1 MKLDSILIVA
11 GEVSGDIQGAKL
23 VAELKELSPGIK
35 ITGIGGDNM
44 KSAGV
49 ELLHHVRE
57 MSFLGF
63 SEIIK
68 HLPFIRRVLNELTH
82 WIEMNRPSAVVL
94 IDYPGFNLKLA
105 RRAKKL
111 GCKVIYYI
119 SPQIWAWGKSR
130 IKKIARFVD
139 LMIVVFPFEEKLYK
153 DYGINVEFVG
163 HPMLEGLDNTS
174 TKAKFFEK
182 HKLDERKT
190 LIGLLPGSRLQEVER
205 LYPTMLEAVEKMRT
219 NSTELQSVT
228 SLSPALDKEIYSSIE
243 QGKYAVHSTDT
254 HDVMKHSDLL
264 IVASGSATLESAFF
278 GTPLIIVYRLSPI
291 SWFLGNLLVNIN
303 SIGLVNIVAGENIAP
318 EILQSDLTADRLA
331 EEALSIIT
339 NDNISSAMSEK
350 LSGVKKLL
358 GEPGASMKAAKS
370 ILRNIAS

>member
-23 VAELKELSPGIK
+23 VVELKELSPGIK

-174 TKAKFFEK
+174 TKAEFFEK

-205 LYPTMLEAVEKMRT
+205 LYPTMLEAVEKMRS

-254 HDVMKHSDLL
+254 HDVMQHSDLL

-291 SWFLGNLLVNIN
+291 SWFLGNLLVNIK

-339 NDNISSAMSEK
+339 NDKISRMMSDK

>member
-1 MKLDSILIVA
+1 MKA
-11 GEVSGDIQGAKL
+11 
-23 VAELKELSPGIK
+23 
-35 ITGIGGDNM
+35 
-44 KSAGV
+44 AGV
-49 ELLHHVRE
+49 DLLHHVRE

-68 HLPFIRRVLNELTH
+68 HLPFIRRVLNELTD
-82 WIEMNRPSAVVL
+82 WIEINRPSAVVL

-105 RRAKKL
+105 RIAKKL

-119 SPQIWAWGKSR
+119 SPQIWAWGKNR

-174 TKAKFFEK
+174 TKEEFYKE
-182 HKLDERKT
+182 HKLDEGKT

-205 LYPTMLEAVEKMRT
+205 LYPTMLEAVEIMRS
-219 NSTELQSVT
+219 NSAELQSVT
-228 SLSPALDKEIYSSIE
+228 SLSPALDKAVYTSLE
-243 QGKYAVHSTDT
+243 QGKYSVHSTET

-264 IVASGSATLESAFF
+264 FVASGSATLESAFF
-278 GTPLIIVYRLSPI
+278 GTPLIIVYKLSPI
-291 SWFLGNLLVNIN
+291 SWLLGNLLVNLN
-303 SIGLVNIVAGENIAP
+303 SIGLVNIVAGEKIAP
-318 EILQSDLTADRLA
+318 EILQSELTADRLA

-339 NDNISSAMSEK
+339 DDKISSAMSEK

-370 ILRNIAS
+370 ILQNITS

>member
-1 MKLDSILIVA
+1 VKLDSILIVA
-11 GEVSGDIQGAKL
+11 GEVSGDIQGGKL
-23 VAELKELSPGIK
+23 VAELKDLSPGIK

-44 KSAGV
+44 KAAGV
-49 ELLHHVRE
+49 DLLHHVRE

-63 SEIIK
+63 SEVVK
-68 HLPFIRRVLNELTH
+68 HLPFIRRVLNELTR
-82 WIEMNRPSAVVL
+82 WIEINHPSAVVL

-105 RRAKKL
+105 QRAKKL

-119 SPQIWAWGKSR
+119 SPQIWAWGKNR

-153 DYGINVEFVG
+153 DHGVNVEFVG
-163 HPMLEGLDNTS
+163 HPMLEGLGNTS
-174 TKAKFFEK
+174 TKEEFIKK
-182 HKLDERKT
+182 HKLVEGKT

-205 LYPTMLEAVEKMRT
+205 LYPTMLEAVEIMR
-219 NSTELQSVT
+219 SSSPDLQSVT
-228 SLSPALDKEIYSSIE
+228 SLSPALYKAVYSSIE
-243 QGKYAVHSTDT
+243 QGKYTVHSTET

-264 IVASGSATLESAFF
+264 FVASGSATLESAFF
-278 GTPLIIVYRLSPI
+278 GTPLIIVYKLSPF
-291 SWFLGNLLVNIN
+291 SWLLGNLLVNLN
-303 SIGLVNIVAGENIAP
+303 SIGLVNIVAGEKIAP
-318 EILQSDLTADRLA
+318 EILQSELTGSRLA

-339 NDNISSAMSEK
+339 DEKISSAMSDK

-370 ILRNIAS
+370 ILQNITS

>member
-23 VAELKELSPGIK
+23 VVELKALSPGIK

-44 KSAGV
+44 KAAGV
-49 ELLHHVRE
+49 DLLHHVRE

-63 SEIIK
+63 SEVIK

-82 WIEMNRPSAVVL
+82 WIEINRPNAVVL

-105 RRAKKL
+105 QRAKKL

-119 SPQIWAWGKSR
+119 SPQIWAWGKNR

-153 DYGINVEFVG
+153 DYGVNVEFVG

-174 TKAKFFEK
+174 TKEEFYKE
-182 HKLDERKT
+182 HKLDEGKT

-205 LYPTMLEAVEKMRT
+205 LYPTMLEAVEIMRS
-219 NSTELQSVT
+219 NSAELQSVT
-228 SLSPALDKEIYSSIE
+228 SLSPALDKAVYTSLE
-243 QGKYAVHSTDT
+243 QGKYAVHSTET

-264 IVASGSATLESAFF
+264 FVASGSATLESAFF
-278 GTPLIIVYRLSPI
+278 GTPLIIVYKLSPI
-291 SWFLGNLLVNIN
+291 SWLLGNLLVNLN
-303 SIGLVNIVAGENIAP
+303 SIGLVNIVAGEKIAP
-318 EILQSDLTADRLA
+318 EILQSELTADRLA
-331 EEALSIIT
+331 EEALSIIS
-339 NDNISSAMSEK
+339 NEKISSAMSDK

-370 ILRNIAS
+370 ILQYITS

>member
-1 MKLDSILIVA
+1 MKLGSILIVA
-11 GEVSGDIQGAKL
+11 GEVSGDIQSAKL
-23 VAELKELSPGIK
+23 VVELKALSPGIK
-35 ITGIGGDNM
+35 ISGIGGDNM
-44 KSAGV
+44 KAAGV
-49 ELLHHVRE
+49 DLLHHVRE

-68 HLPFIRRVLNELTH
+68 HLPFIRKVLNELTD
-82 WIEMNRPSAVVL
+82 WIEINRPSAVVL

-105 RRAKKL
+105 QRAKKL

-119 SPQIWAWGKSR
+119 SPQIWAWGKNR

-174 TKAKFFEK
+174 TREEFLKK
-182 HKLDERKT
+182 HKLSERKT

-205 LYPTMLEAVEKMRT
+205 LYPTMLEAVEIMK
-219 NSTELQSVT
+219 SSSPELQSVT
-228 SLSPALDKEIYSSIE
+228 SLSPALDKAVYSSLE
-243 QGKYAVHSTDT
+243 QAKYAVHSTET

-264 IVASGSATLESAFF
+264 FVASGSATLESAFF
-278 GTPLIIVYRLSPI
+278 GTPLIIVYKLSPI
-291 SWFLGNLLVNIN
+291 SWILGNLLVNLN
-303 SIGLVNIVAGENIAP
+303 SIGLVNIVAGEKIAP
-318 EILQSDLTADRLA
+318 EILQSKLTGSRLA
-331 EEALSIIT
+331 EEALSIIS
-339 NDNISSAMSEK
+339 NEKISRTMSDK

-358 GEPGASMKAAKS
+358 GEPGASKRAAKS
-370 ILRNIAS
+370 ILQFITS

>member
-23 VAELKELSPGIK
+23 VVELKELSPGIK

-68 HLPFIRRVLNELTH
+68 HLPFIRRVLNELIH

-153 DYGINVEFVG
+153 DHGINVEFVG

-174 TKAKFFEK
+174 TKAEFFEK

-190 LIGLLPGSRLQEVER
+190 LIGLLPGSRLQEVEK
-205 LYPTMLEAVEKMRT
+205 LYPTMLEAVEKMRS

-339 NDNISSAMSEK
+339 NDNISSAMSNK

>member
-23 VAELKELSPGIK
+23 VVELKELSPGIK

-105 RRAKKL
+105 QRAKKL

-174 TKAKFFEK
+174 TKAEFFEK

-205 LYPTMLEAVEKMRT
+205 LYPTMLEAVEKMRS

-254 HDVMKHSDLL
+254 HDVMQHSDLL

-291 SWFLGNLLVNIN
+291 SWFLGNLLVNIK

-339 NDNISSAMSEK
+339 NDKISRMMSDK

>member
-11 GEVSGDIQGAKL
+11 GEVSGDIQGGKL

-82 WIEMNRPSAVVL
+82 WIDMNRPSAVVL

-153 DYGINVEFVG
+153 DHGINVEFVG

-174 TKAKFFEK
+174 TKAEFFEK

-190 LIGLLPGSRLQEVER
+190 LIGLLPGSRLQEVEK
-205 LYPTMLEAVEKMRT
+205 LYPTMLEAVEKMRS

-339 NDNISSAMSEK
+339 NDNISRMMSDK

>member
-1 MKLDSILIVA
+1 VKLDSILIVA

-23 VAELKELSPGIK
+23 VVELKELSPGIK

-119 SPQIWAWGKSR
+119 SPQIWAWGKNR

-153 DYGINVEFVG
+153 DHGINVEFVG

-174 TKAKFFEK
+174 TKAEFFEK

-190 LIGLLPGSRLQEVER
+190 LIGLLPGSRLQEVEK
-205 LYPTMLEAVEKMRT
+205 LYPTMLEAVEKMRS

-278 GTPLIIVYRLSPI
+278 GTPLIIVYKLSPI

-303 SIGLVNIVAGENIAP
+303 NIGLVNIVAGENIAP

-339 NDNISSAMSEK
+339 NDNISSAMSDK

>member
-1 MKLDSILIVA
+1 MKSDSILIVA

-23 VAELKELSPGIK
+23 VVELKELSPGIK

-49 ELLHHVRE
+49 DLLHHVRE

-174 TKAKFFEK
+174 TKAEFFEK

-190 LIGLLPGSRLQEVER
+190 LIGLLPGSRLQEVEK
-205 LYPTMLEAVEKMRT
+205 LYPTMLEAVEKMRS

-339 NDNISSAMSEK
+339 NDNISSAMSDK

>member
-23 VAELKELSPGIK
+23 VVELKALSPGIK

-44 KSAGV
+44 KAAGV
-49 ELLHHVRE
+49 DLLHHVRE

-63 SEIIK
+63 SEVVK
-68 HLPFIRRVLNELTH
+68 HLPFIRRVLNELTR
-82 WIEMNRPSAVVL
+82 WIEINHPSAVVL

-105 RRAKKL
+105 QRAKKL

-119 SPQIWAWGKSR
+119 SPQIWAWGKNR

-153 DYGINVEFVG
+153 DYGVNVEFVG

-174 TKAKFFEK
+174 TKEEFYKE
-182 HKLDERKT
+182 HKLDEGKT

-205 LYPTMLEAVEKMRT
+205 LYPTMLEAVEIMRS
-219 NSTELQSVT
+219 NSAELQSVT
-228 SLSPALDKEIYSSIE
+228 SLSPALDKSVYTSLE
-243 QGKYAVHSTDT
+243 QGKYAVHSTET

-264 IVASGSATLESAFF
+264 FVASGSATLESAFF
-278 GTPLIIVYRLSPI
+278 GTPLIIVYKLSPI
-291 SWFLGNLLVNIN
+291 SWLLGNLLVNLN
-303 SIGLVNIVAGENIAP
+303 SIGLVNIVAGEKIAP
-318 EILQSDLTADRLA
+318 EILQSELTADRLA

-339 NDNISSAMSEK
+339 DDKISSAMTDK

-370 ILRNIAS
+370 ILQYITS